1 MKQVNRTNVRRILFV
16 ILATALFTPQN
27 DARAQCMDGT
37 VQAERDLWATHNC
50 WWDFVLWQYKAYRMS
65 SGDWNSW
72 GFQDA
77 CNISKP
83 YPKAVNASYLL
94 TYGLNENQSFQWHG
108 TIDYRHAGEAWS
120 SPNHDQI
127 HYIPSTSRAWLAEAQ
142 NRWPGEDRT
151 LMGCLLFDINS
162 GSGNPASRAGDY
174 VHEGWH
180 HWQYKRNYSGHM
192 EGPIG
197 ACTLNSK
204 GCDWYYWHG
213 LGAYAF
219 GEMHKYTSDGRFF
232 HSPTQAQVEF
242 LCDVAESPKSFVP
255 ASVRSIARSEAN
267 QRLANRF
274 RNAVG
279 YRCGDPRPW

>member
-1 MKQVNRTNVRRILFV
+1 MKNFSKFQINRTILIIVAIGFLSFPNQV
-16 ILATALFTPQN
+16 QS
-27 DARAQCMDGT
+27 QCGNGT
-37 VQAERDLWATHNC
+37 NQAERDLWATHNC

-65 SGDWNSW
+65 NDNWGSW

-77 CNISKP
+77 CNINRP

-94 TYGLNENQSFQWHG
+94 TYGLNEDLSFQWHG
-108 TIDYRHAGEAWS
+108 TIDYRNAAEAWS
-120 SPNHDQI
+120 TPNHNQI
-127 HYIPSTSRAWLAEAQ
+127 HYIPSTSTAWLALAQ

-151 LMGCLLFDINS
+151 QMGCLLFRATS
-162 GSGNPASRAGDY
+162 GNGNPASRAGDY

-192 EGPIG
+192 QGPIG
-197 ACTLNSK
+197 SCTMTSK

-213 LGAYAF
+213 VGAYAF
-219 GEMHKYTSDGRFF
+219 GEMHKYTTDGRFF

-242 LCDVAESPKSFVP
+242 LCDIAESSDNFVP
-255 ASVRSIARSEAN
+255 ASVRTIARAEAN